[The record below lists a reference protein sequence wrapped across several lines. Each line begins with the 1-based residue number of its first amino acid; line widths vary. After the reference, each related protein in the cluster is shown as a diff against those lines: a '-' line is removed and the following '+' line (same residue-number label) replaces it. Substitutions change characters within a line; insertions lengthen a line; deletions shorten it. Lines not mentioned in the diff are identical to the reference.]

1 MANRGGEGGNSD
13 RFSLLGLQNHSRWW
27 LQPWYQRRMPL
38 GRKGMT
44 NIDSVLKSRDI
55 SLPTKA
61 HIVKAMVFLVATYGY
76 KHWTGKKAE
85 HQRIEAFQLWSWRR
99 LLKVPWTARRSS
111 QSILREINS
120 EYSLEGL
127 RLKLKR
133 QHFGHLMP
141 TADSLEKSLM
151 LGKIE
156 GRRRRGR

>member
-1 MANRGGEGGNSD
+1 
-13 RFSLLGLQNHSRWW
+13 
-27 LQPWYQRRMPL
+27 MPL

-99 LLKVPWTARRSS
+99 LLKVPWTARRSN
-111 QSILREINS
+111 QSALREINP
-120 EYSLEGL
+120 EYSLEG
-127 RLKLKR
+127 RNDAEAEAPVFWSSDTNR
-133 QHFGHLMP
+133 QLI
-141 TADSLEKSLM
+141 
-151 LGKIE
+151 GKVPDA
-156 GRRRRGR
+156 GKD